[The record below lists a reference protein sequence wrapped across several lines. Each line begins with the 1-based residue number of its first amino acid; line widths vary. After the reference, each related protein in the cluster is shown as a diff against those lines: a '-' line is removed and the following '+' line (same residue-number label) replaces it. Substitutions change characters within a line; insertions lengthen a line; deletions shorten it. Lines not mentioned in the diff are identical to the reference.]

1 MERETRYKLK
11 ALRHQRAQ
19 YRAEMKK
26 RSSSSRRRRRRH
38 VIARNIDKKTL
49 QEIANSA
56 YVTQEAPK
64 EFSFVDNTDALVS
77 YLNDC
82 ERVLHKNK
90 KVIIDISKID
100 TLSTDAIAL
109 LVACVND
116 NGFSGKY
123 GQIRGNAPVKKDLAN
138 LFIESGFYR
147 YVETD
152 NRNLKH
158 IEKTD
163 ENLLNKESHI
173 KVQADL
179 AKKACLLGT
188 QYVFKNSNPLSI
200 LYEMLI
206 EAMSNTNNHANKGE
220 RGKTKWWLYVYNAP
234 DNKTCYSFVDLG
246 VGIFD
251 SMPVAIYKKVAR
263 KLNITHN
270 ADLVMDLLDGKIK
283 SREKVDQNIRG
294 KGIPQIARNSENDK
308 IGRAYIISND
318 VKINLKTRSSER
330 LKDNFKGTFLYW
342 ELVKPQ
348 NS

>member
-1 MERETRYKLK
+1 MKRKIKYRLK
-11 ALRHQRAQ
+11 ALRHQLAQ

-26 RSSSSRRRRRRH
+26 RSSSSKGRRRRH
-38 VIARNIDKKTL
+38 IAARNIDRRTL
-49 QEIANSA
+49 QKIAAAS

-64 EFSFVDNTDALVS
+64 DFSFVDNTDAMIR

-82 ERVLHKNK
+82 EKVLHKSK
-90 KVIIDISKID
+90 KIIIDISKIE

-116 NGFSGKY
+116 RNFSGRY
-123 GQIRGNAPVKKDLAN
+123 GQISGNAPIKKELAN
-138 LFIESGFYR
+138 LFVESGFYK

-152 NRNLKH
+152 NRTLKYT
-158 IEKTD
+158 EKAD
-163 ENLLNKESHI
+163 ENLLHKESHI
-173 KVQADL
+173 KVQSDL
-179 AKKACLLGT
+179 AKKACMLGT
-188 QYVFKNSNPLSI
+188 MHVFNTSSPFPT

-206 EAMSNTNNHANKGE
+206 ESMSNTNNHANKGE

-234 DNKTCYSFVDLG
+234 NNKTCYSFVDLG

-251 SMPVAIYKKVAR
+251 SIPVAIYKQVA
-263 KLNITHN
+263 KMLNITHN
-270 ADLVMDLLDGKIK
+270 ADLVKDLLDGKIK

-294 KGIPQIARNSENDK
+294 KGIPQIARNSESDK

-318 VKINLKTRSSER
+318 VKVNLKTKSSER

-342 ELVKPQ
+342 ELINPQ
-348 NS
+348 NN